1 MAPFLRPLPVLLAA
15 LGTLVL
21 GLAPRGATRAAGAGE
36 GGPLAVREQAYR
48 ANNLGVAFLE
58 QYRFAD
64 GVEQFRRALALD
76 PSYAQAQINLG

>member
-1 MAPFLRPLPVLLAA
+1 M
-15 LGTLVL
+15 
-21 GLAPRGATRAAGAGE
+21 
-36 GGPLAVREQAYR
+36 
-48 ANNLGVAFLE
+48 AFLE